1 MSISIEPNIVFN
13 VGKQVQA
20 TLYTVV
26 AIPIVA
32 AFQVVVS
39 SEKHPPE
46 KLEDHAEQASMCSV
60 CSGSSG
66 RMQILSFSMSDSY
79 HTSRCLIA
87 FLSLSSAQ
95 RGQEV
100 QLLDFAD
107 FPNPGLTGL
116 SLSKCWLMVI
126 KVWSSQVVKPWLEVP
141 KCLLWFRILHKW
153 FIKHHFSIVSYNLSM
168 WATPVW
174 LCCDILFRSLDL
186 TLLDSCW
193 TRFQQYINSLKW
205 AFAPAAVYKGNAP
218 VSGS

>member
-1 MSISIEPNIVFN
+1 MLNKLACAVFA
-13 VGKQVQA
+13 VE
-20 TLYTVV
+20 VV
-26 AIPIVA
+26 AGCR
-32 AFQVVVS
+32 S
-39 SEKHPPE
+39 
-46 KLEDHAEQASMCSV
+46 
-60 CSGSSG
+60 
-66 RMQILSFSMSDSY
+66 LSFSMSNSY
-79 HTSRCLIA
+79 HSSRCLIA